1 MVRKSIASNI
11 VLNIV
16 LNLARSNPKHED
28 RGEVNVQKFVVT
40 SSQSLFIDGLQLVRE
55 KLAELLPLNRV
66 LTAESNLEISLRS
79 NARLQIEIIK
89 KLWWKKFVNV
99 LALHLIAITVSGTN
113 FHLNKLELFLYN
125 I

>member
-1 MVRKSIASNI
+1 MVRKSIAS
-11 VLNIV
+11 NIV

-55 KLAELLPLNRV
+55 KLTTGDWSCFHLIAF

>member
-1 MVRKSIASNI
+1 MFWCLRGRIVVDGMPSSYFLYRLIA
-11 VLNIV
+11 
-16 LNLARSNPKHED
+16 
-28 RGEVNVQKFVVT
+28 F
-40 SSQSLFIDGLQLVRE
+40 
-55 KLAELLPLNRV
+55 

-89 KLWWKKFVNV
+89 KLWWKEFVNV